1 MRDYAKELEKRAAY
15 VKEVMESAH
24 AKGIVLGNSGG
35 KDCAL
40 VGIICRHATDNVT
53 GVMLP
58 CGIARHYGK
67 DAEDGK
73 ELADKFGIRTVSID
87 IFDARNAMIEG
98 LQSAVEPTEGAL
110 TNIAPRLRMTMLYA
124 YAASTGCLVAG
135 TGNRSERT
143 MGYFTKWGDGAYDLN
158 PIYDL
163 TVTEVYEFLRFLG
176 APKAIIEK
184 APSAALFDG
193 QTDEAEMGITYAEID
208 EYLLH
213 GTGTPENV
221 ARIEAA
227 IRANAHKTNPVR
239 VYNPDGVR

>member
-1 MRDYAKELEKRAAY
+1 MRDYAVELEKRTAY

-24 AKGIVLGNSGG
+24 AKGIVFGNSGG

-40 VGIICRHATDNVT
+40 VGIICRRATENVT
-53 GVMLP
+53 GVMIP

-67 DAEDGK
+67 DADDAREV
-73 ELADKFGIRTVSID
+73 ADKFGIRTVSVD
-87 IFDARNAMIEG
+87 ITEARNALVDGI
-98 LQSAVEPTEGAL
+98 QSVTEMNSGAL
-110 TNIAPRLRMTMLYA
+110 TNIAPRLRMTTLYA
-124 YAASTGCLVAG
+124 IGAATGCLVAG

-163 TVTEVYEFLRFLG
+163 TVTEVYEFLRFLD
-176 APKAIIEK
+176 APAAIIEK

-208 EYLLH
+208 EYLLR

-221 ARIEAA
+221 ARIESAM
-227 IRANAHKTNPVR
+227 RANEHKIKPVN

>member
-1 MRDYAKELEKRAAY
+1 MRDYALELEKRAAY
-15 VKEVMESAH
+15 VREVMESAH

-40 VGIICRHATDNVT
+40 VGIICRHATDNVI

-67 DAEDGK
+67 DAADGK
-73 ELADKFGIRTVSID
+73 EVADKFGIRTVSVD
-87 IFDARNAMIEG
+87 ITEARNAIVEG
-98 LQSAVEPTEGAL
+98 IQSVTEPTPGTL
-110 TNIAPRLRMTMLYA
+110 TNIAPRLRMTTLYA
-124 YAASTGCLVAG
+124 IAAAEGCLVAG

-176 APKAIIEK
+176 APKAVIEK

-193 QTDEAEMGITYAEID
+193 QTDEEEMGITYAEID

-213 GTGTPENV
+213 GTGTPENI

-227 IRANAHKTNPVR
+227 IRANAHKTNPVK